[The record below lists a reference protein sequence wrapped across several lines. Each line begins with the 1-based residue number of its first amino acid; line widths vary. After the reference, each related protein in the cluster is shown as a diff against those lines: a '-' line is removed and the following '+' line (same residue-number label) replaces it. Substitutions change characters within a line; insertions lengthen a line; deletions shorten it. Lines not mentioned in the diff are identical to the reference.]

1 MKGALKKTDQSADGS
16 VHIGDT
22 ATTTSTTTS
31 KRPPPPVLAQYNSL
45 HYLLYDTKDFVSIT
59 KIGTPKH
66 CTCSFWYV
74 LNIKIWGDIRC
85 ESILNRSIR
94 FVYYISDISKVGY
107 IINIG
112 STNLY
117 QWRMLVTII
126 PSLWIQE
133 CNSIRESYD
142 WRWGDDWIA
151 SAKYEMDRW
160 ERRGDLICR
169 FERKI
174 RYVPYLHTKHECTL
188 FYQFCILIR
197 R

>member
-1 MKGALKKTDQSADGS
+1 MDQYIL
-16 VHIGDT
+16 VILLLQ
-22 ATTTSTTTS
+22 
-31 KRPPPPVLAQYNSL
+31 RPSPPVRVVAQYNSL
-45 HYLLYDTKDFVSIT
+45 HYLLYDSQETLFQWQRSVCT
-59 KIGTPKH
+59 TKH

-85 ESILNRSIR
+85 EPIFNRSIR

-117 QWRMLVTII
+117 QWGMLVTII

-169 FERKI
+169 FERNI

-197 R
+197 RQ